1 MHTPF
6 DFGDTNINR
15 MVYIRPVDRADLP
28 EDVQSQTADMVHI
41 YAVHDADGQR
51 LALVA
56 DRKLAFAL
64 AREHNMAPM
73 SVH

>member
-6 DFGDTNINR
+6 DFGATDASR
-15 MVYIRPVDRADLP
+15 MVYIRAVDRADLP
-28 EDVQSQTADMVHI
+28 ADVQSQTADMAHI
-41 YAVHDADGQR
+41 YAVHAADGQR

-56 DRKLAFAL
+56 DRNLAFAL
-64 AREHNMAPM
+64 ARQHNMAPM